1 MIDVIKDCPLLL
13 MYWDFK
19 LNHLDIETTK
29 INRRAC
35 AHWICPD
42 CSYSWEAKVYDVYR
56 SSLNSKAF
64 CPCCQ
69 LGKLLV
75 KEKNSIPAV
84 FPDFK
89 NYINFHHENK
99 DTILEE
105 LWNEKFN
112 SKRVFHLKCP
122 TCQVSWRDT
131 VMNLRLFQSEDKELF
146 HLDCNEWGYH
156 YYYHEAYPNLAKIY
170 SDDSNQISFAQLQ
183 LHHNVTLPVQWKC
196 DHCNSQFE
204 LSIDQLFNRIK
215 RNGYYCT
222 NCQASFDTPL
232 DGDVDYEPLSFLTP
246 SYLDEWS
253 ANNNIAVEQ
262 VDNLSNIEVL
272 WTCSVCHGE
281 YACLVREKSQESCP
295 FCSNRQLLSG
305 FNTLDK
311 THAYLE
317 KFWSSDNDGSL
328 ADYWQYSTEPLT
340 WLCPCCQIVFQC
352 SPQEMVLR
360 TNFENQV
367 FQTCPNLCDWNTEV
381 FQNQIFYS
389 EPELVKEWCDK
400 NEVPIYLAQTTIET
414 KKYWWHCSTCQ
425 GDYQCSIPIRRASA
439 NPCPYCNKETPLKGY
454 NTLLDT
460 YPELVSIWSPKNQ
473 EQTDSI
479 VPNEV
484 EKRTFMWHC
493 NSCNL
498 DFKERMNSVL
508 KRYLT
513 SETKSL
519 KDICPYCT
527 HLLPNPKTESLD
539 VVKPLLIEEWQSDI
553 YGSIS
558 AIFPSST
565 AKVNWKCRRCQGEF
579 EARICDREENDNC
592 CPYCAGKKLLSGY
605 NNLEGKYPE
614 LIESF
619 SNNNTCEIGEVLYTS
634 KAKWIWECQVCHGEY
649 EDTIANRVSSKFGCP
664 YCFGRKVLPGFNSF
678 DVKQPTLV
686 QEWDHLNNVL
696 LANPSEVSEN
706 SRTNVWW
713 ICKNNDKHRYKMSL
727 YNRVLFEKRHK
738 EPCLI
743 CKGRRRKR
751 KHFVPFKKILGD
763 KVAKM

>member
-1 MIDVIKDCPLLL
+1 M
-13 MYWDFK
+13 
-19 LNHLDIETTK
+19 
-29 INRRAC
+29 
-35 AHWICPD
+35 
-42 CSYSWEAKVYDVYR
+42 
-56 SSLNSKAF
+56 
-64 CPCCQ
+64 
-69 LGKLLV
+69 
-75 KEKNSIPAV
+75 
-84 FPDFK
+84 
-89 NYINFHHENK
+89 
-99 DTILEE
+99 
-105 LWNEKFN
+105 
-112 SKRVFHLKCP
+112 
-122 TCQVSWRDT
+122 
-131 VMNLRLFQSEDKELF
+131 
-146 HLDCNEWGYH
+146 
-156 YYYHEAYPNLAKIY
+156 
-170 SDDSNQISFAQLQ
+170 
-183 LHHNVTLPVQWKC
+183 
-196 DHCNSQFE
+196 
-204 LSIDQLFNRIK
+204 
-215 RNGYYCT
+215 
-222 NCQASFDTPL
+222 PL
-232 DGDVDYEPLSFLTP
+232 DDNVDYEPLSFLTP

-253 ANNNIAVEQ
+253 TNNNIAVEQ
-262 VDNLSNIEVL
+262 VDNLSNIEAL

-281 YACLVREKSQESCP
+281 YACLVREKNQESCP

-311 THAYLE
+311 THAYLDI
-317 KFWSSDNDGSL
+317 FWSSDNDGSL
-328 ADYWQYSTEPLT
+328 TDYWQYSTEPLT

-389 EPELVKEWCDK
+389 EPELVKEWSDK
-400 NEVPIYLAQTTIET
+400 NDVPIYLAQTTIET

-454 NTLLDT
+454 NTLVDA

-498 DFKERMNSVL
+498 DFKERMNTVL

-527 HLLPNPKTESLD
+527 HLLPNPKTESID

-558 AIFPSST
+558 AVFPSST

-579 EARICDREENDNC
+579 EARICEREENDNC
-592 CPYCAGKKLLSGY
+592 
-605 NNLEGKYPE
+605 
-614 LIESF
+614 
-619 SNNNTCEIGEVLYTS
+619 
-634 KAKWIWECQVCHGEY
+634 
-649 EDTIANRVSSKFGCP
+649 CP
-664 YCFGRKVLPGFNSF
+664 YCFGRKVLPGYNSF
-678 DVKQPTLV
+678 DVTQPILV
-686 QEWDHLNNVL
+686 QEWDYLNNIL
-696 LANPSEVSEN
+696 LANPSEVSEK
-706 SRTNVWW
+706 SRINVWW
-713 ICKNNDKHRYKMSL
+713 TCKNNGEHRYKMSL

-751 KHFVPFKKILGD
+751 QHFVPFKNI
-763 KVAKM
+763 